1 MGRLTS
7 HVLDLVHGCPAKG
20 IRVDLYCTS
29 TVREQVASVV
39 TNDDGR
45 LDAPLAID
53 DQFTNG
59 TYEIVF
65 FAGDYFR
72 NMGVELPDPPFLD
85 EVTVKFGVASADEH
99 YHVPL
104 LLSTFG
110 YSTYR
115 GS

>member
-1 MGRLTS
+1 MGKLTS

-20 IRVDLYCTS
+20 MRVDLYHCS
-29 TVREQVASVV
+29 TQRELVSSMT
-39 TNDDGR
+39 TNADGR
-45 LDAPLAID
+45 LVSPVAHGDAF
-53 DQFTNG
+53 QSG
-59 TYEIVF
+59 VYEIVF
-65 FAGDYFR
+65 GAGDYFKS
-72 NMGVELPDPPFLD
+72 MGIDLSDPPFLD
-85 EVTVKFGVASADEH
+85 EVVIRFGVASPNQH